1 MARRRDG
8 DIAPYRN
15 GARAGRPMPCR
26 QSARAVRTQRGTG
39 EGAHHGARVVR
50 TQRDRTTGR
59 DVWPPGLLARPPPA
73 GRAVVLSGSFLYDR
87 ASRFRCIAYKTY
99 THKHTSLSILMKE
112 RPFRLMSLVVQS
124 LCVLIL
130 ALLTGCEG
138 SDDNNFVNQTLQN
151 GSGSTSSDSGTVNSG
166 IVGSW
171 SLTDSEGNT
180 WYIHFESDRTWMIT
194 DGAGKTTRRRVYG
207 TYSTSGNS
215 FTGDMTNPNVGTGE
229 IRGSISGTSITLD
242 FIEHWHNPYKVIAY
256 TGSKL

>member
-1 MARRRDG
+1 
-8 DIAPYRN
+8 
-15 GARAGRPMPCR
+15 
-26 QSARAVRTQRGTG
+26 
-39 EGAHHGARVVR
+39 
-50 TQRDRTTGR
+50 
-59 DVWPPGLLARPPPA
+59 
-73 GRAVVLSGSFLYDR
+73 
-87 ASRFRCIAYKTY
+87 
-99 THKHTSLSILMKE
+99 MKE

-124 LCVLIL
+124 LCVLVL

-138 SDDNNFVNQTLQN
+138 SDDNDFVDQTFQN
-151 GSGSTSSDSGTVNSG
+151 GSGSSSSSSASGTVNSG

>member
-8 DIAPYRN
+8 DIAPYR
-15 GARAGRPMPCR
+15 
-26 QSARAVRTQRGTG
+26 QSARA
-39 EGAHHGARVVR
+39 VR

-87 ASRFRCIAYKTY
+87 ASRFRCIAHKTY
-99 THKHTSLSILMKE
+99 THTHKTPSILMKE
-112 RPFRLMSLVVQS
+112 RPFRLMLLVVQS
-124 LCVLIL
+124 LCVLVL

-138 SDDNNFVNQTLQN
+138 SDDNNFVDQTFQN
-151 GSGSTSSDSGTVNSG
+151 GSGSSSSSSSDSGMVSSG

-171 SLTDSEGNT
+171 SLTDSEGHT
-180 WYIHFESDRTWMIT
+180 WYIHFESDRSWMIT

-207 TYSTSGNS
+207 TYRTSGNS